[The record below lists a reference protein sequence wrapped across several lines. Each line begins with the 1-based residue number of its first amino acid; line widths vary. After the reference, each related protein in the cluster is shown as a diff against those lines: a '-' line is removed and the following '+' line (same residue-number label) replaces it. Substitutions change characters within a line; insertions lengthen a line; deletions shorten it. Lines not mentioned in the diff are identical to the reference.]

1 MSFWYCRRRRRPL
14 ATCCSRER
22 NSFHAF
28 YALYTLKMV
37 LACLLAWLRGNGG
50 DCLCECVRERE
61 NYLKYLKK
69 SLFARWLK
77 RKNKCLCREYSVALW
92 GVLLLHCWPPVLLVW
107 TQLFWLCCWSS
118 NIYTCLIISKQVTH
132 EVCCTVILSLTKY
145 FSVVCNGEMQM
156 YLILATW
163 SSLVEG
169 NGWLGSAQFTNKFGY
184 CPWQTMSIVLAFR
197 IC

>member
-1 MSFWYCRRRRRPL
+1 MLFARKEFFPRVY
-14 ATCCSRER
+14 
-22 NSFHAF
+22 AF
-28 YALYTLKMV
+28 YTLKMV

-50 DCLCECVRERE
+50 DCWCECVRERE
-61 NYLKYLKK
+61 KYLKYLKK

-107 TQLFWLCCWSS
+107 TQLFGLCCWSS
-118 NIYTCLIISKQVTH
+118 NIFTCLIISKQVTH

-145 FSVVCNGEMQM
+145 FSVVCNGEMLM

>member
-1 MSFWYCRRRRRPL
+1 MLFARKEFFPR
-14 ATCCSRER
+14 
-22 NSFHAF
+22 
-28 YALYTLKMV
+28 V
-37 LACLLAWLRGNGG
+37 LCLLHTQNGVGLLARLAAWKWRRLLVWV
-50 DCLCECVRERE
+50 CKRERE
-61 NYLKYLKK
+61 KYLKYLKK

-107 TQLFWLCCWSS
+107 TQLFGLCCWSS
-118 NIYTCLIISKQVTH
+118 NIFTCLIISKQVTH

-145 FSVVCNGEMQM
+145 FSVVCNGEMLM